1 MANTLR
7 TAGFT
12 SCKADADVWLR
23 PAVKADGT
31 KAGQSYQSFFWS
43 CSACLRRQI
52 GRLSIINLYKK
63 EISVCLAFLLK
74 H

>member
-1 MANTLR
+1 MIALCFFFNVDSGRVIDCKSLVWLTIRSSGAQWRKHMANTLR

-31 KAGQSYQSFFWS
+31 KAGQS
-43 CSACLRRQI
+43 
-52 GRLSIINLYKK
+52 
-63 EISVCLAFLLK
+63 
-74 H
+74 